1 MGSKFAT
8 SLKWAN
14 SMFTIKDLY
23 VFRSMGSIKSHR
35 KDELGAV
42 FITRELIHRDLEP
55 HMRCRQTFA
64 LCSLGLL
71 PLSDSLEIN
80 KGCCE
85 SLLLTI
91 MKRFYRVGEDLFQN
105 NNAFLSIPVF
115 FLHGWLNQ
123 VLGQYVMERLYFVG
137 QQMTTYQVK
146 I

>member
-23 VFRSMGSIKSHR
+23 VFRSMASIKSHR

-42 FITRELIHRDLEP
+42 FITRELIRFIRGVLEP

-71 PLSDSLEIN
+71 PLSESLEIN

-91 MKRFYRVGEDLFQN
+91 MKRF
-105 NNAFLSIPVF
+105 I
-115 FLHGWLNQ
+115 
-123 VLGQYVMERLYFVG
+123 VLGRISSRIIMPSCPFLVFVYTGDWTRLWDNMSWKDFILLDNKW
-137 QQMTTYQVK
+137 QHTR
-146 I
+146 